1 MERENDSQ
9 ASQLLD
15 VIVVFGVAFISFY
28 PKALKYILPIA
39 SDCSLVQVGFPCV
52 LITDCLEQR

>member
-39 SDCSLVQVGFPCV
+39 SDCSLVQVGFPV
-52 LITDCLEQR
+52 L